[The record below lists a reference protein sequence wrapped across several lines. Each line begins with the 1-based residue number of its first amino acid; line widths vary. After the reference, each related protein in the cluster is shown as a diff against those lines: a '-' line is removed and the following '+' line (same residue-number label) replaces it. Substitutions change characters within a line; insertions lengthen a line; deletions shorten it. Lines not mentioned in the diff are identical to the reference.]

1 MTMATL
7 RVLSF
12 NLWKNEGRFQE
23 RMQLLADGLPGLRA
37 DILALQEC
45 FVAPAL
51 DIDVAASLASIC
63 NSQLARG
70 EQRRKLRLHDGD
82 LQDSRSDLAIL
93 TRLPVESTTMTA
105 LPGDP
110 RDGERN
116 LLMTMLRNG
125 ESLLCI
131 GCTHLTH
138 LADGD
143 SVRRQQAEAVVEALL
158 ADDTRT
164 SLLMGDLNAPATSP
178 ALAGLIDHPRLQPD
192 CREQALAVADH
203 GRTGGAIDHV
213 LLFPARGE
221 RWQVT
226 RQLVL
231 PPNASD
237 PDAGP
242 SDHPAILSELERL
255 T

>member
-23 RMQLLADGLPGLRA
+23 RMQLLADLLPGLRA

-51 DIDVAASLASIC
+51 GIDVAASLASFC

-70 EQRRKLRLHDGD
+70 EQRRKPRQHDGNVH
-82 LQDSRSDLAIL
+82 DSRSDLAIL
-93 TRLPVESTTMTA
+93 TRLSIESTTITA
-105 LPGDP
+105 LPNDP

-116 LLMTMLRNG
+116 LLMNMLRYDG
-125 ESLLCI
+125 SSLCVA
-131 GCTHLTH
+131 CTHFTH
-138 LADGD
+138 IADGD
-143 SVRRQQAEAVVEALL
+143 SVRRQQAEAVVGALL

-192 CREQALAVADH
+192 CREQALAVAGC

-213 LLFPARGE
+213 LLFPAQGE

-226 RQLVL
+226 RRLVL
-231 PPNASD
+231 PPDASD